1 MYDTSPGL
9 LQPLTMPIFR
19 FVINNST
26 YIGQNVPSLYSALTV
41 GGNYSSDPR
50 VYGHVNPYVVKHN
63 DVVEIV
69 INNLNANLHPWHLHG
84 HQFQVLERT
93 LPDTGSFP
101 GTYSNFSSTPVRRDT
116 VMLQPNAYAVIRFR
130 ADNPDKLPSSI
141 ISQENADNVYASGFS
156 IATSSSTSCPAS
168 QLPSSKL
175 RKYSSTRD
183 WPSRTTT

>member
-1 MYDTSPGL
+1 MCDASPGL
-9 LQPLTMPIFR
+9 LQPLIRLFSS

-26 YIGQNVPSLYSALTV
+26 YIGQNVPTLYSALSV

-63 DVVEIV
+63 DIVEIV
-69 INNLNANLHPWHLHG
+69 INNLNSNLHPWHLHG

-93 LPDTGSFP
+93 LPNTGSFP

-130 ADNPDKLPSSI
+130 ADNPDKLP
-141 ISQENADNVYASGFS
+141 FS
-156 IATSSSTSCPAS
+156 ISVRKMLTTYTHLAVPLPHRVPRHVRLLGYHHRSPGSIRQLEILRPA
-168 QLPSSKL
+168 
-175 RKYSSTRD
+175 
-183 WPSRTTT
+183 

>member
-1 MYDTSPGL
+1 MFDTIIGL
-9 LQPLTMPIFR
+9 LQPLTRLISR

-50 VYGHVNPYVVKHN
+50 VYGHVNPYIVKHN
-63 DVVEIV
+63 EVVEIV
-69 INNLNANLHPWHLHG
+69 INNLNSNLHPWHLHG

-93 LPDTGSFP
+93 LPNTGSFP

-141 ISQENADNVYASGFS
+141 VYRRLLTMYTHLAVPLPRRVPRHVWLLGYHHRSSG
-156 IATSSSTSCPAS
+156 
-168 QLPSSKL
+168 
-175 RKYSSTRD
+175 STRQFQNVH
-183 WPSRTTT
+183 PA